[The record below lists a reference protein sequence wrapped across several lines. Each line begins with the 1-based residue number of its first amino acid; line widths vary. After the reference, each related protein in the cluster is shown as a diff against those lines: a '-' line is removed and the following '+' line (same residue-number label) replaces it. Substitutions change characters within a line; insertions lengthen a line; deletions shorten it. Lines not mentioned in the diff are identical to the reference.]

1 MVCFGTRERDT
12 AKGKEKLVG
21 RGWRVRG
28 GPARKMAGKMEG
40 SLSIMPGPSASLYA
54 SNNSLIDLRKTGHL
68 RAEKTPLSPAFV
80 CPSVSPSPSSTRI
93 ARFSFLLSPSRVK
106 GGKKI
111 HALRGRDP
119 DCGFLR
125 CVENWQERRVEET
138 GGWIETGASRTRE
151 RGLKSAR
158 SRGKAHFLSRWT
170 LSLLDAVG
178 LPLPRSPLNERDESA
193 KNKEKRRARERER
206 EKYSRKVVAGP
217 A

>member
-178 LPLPRSPLNERDESA
+178 LPSLPPSPFLD
-193 KNKEKRRARERER
+193 
-206 EKYSRKVVAGP
+206 P
-217 A
+217 H